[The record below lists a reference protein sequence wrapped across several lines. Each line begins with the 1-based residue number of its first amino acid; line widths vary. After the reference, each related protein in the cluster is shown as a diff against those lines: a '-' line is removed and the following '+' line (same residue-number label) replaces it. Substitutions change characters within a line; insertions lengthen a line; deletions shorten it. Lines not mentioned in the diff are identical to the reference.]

1 MQKGKKQEREEEG
14 HLEDYKRST
23 KSAVLKNRIVR
34 QNVKERNVPVHRF
47 ASNKLEKLAIIQRKV

>member
-23 KSAVLKNRIVR
+23 KSVVLKTGSSDK
-34 QNVKERNVPVHRF
+34 NVKERDVPVHRL
-47 ASNKLEKLAIIQRKV
+47 ASNKLEKLTII

>member
-14 HLEDYKRST
+14 HLEDYKKVYKICSFE
-23 KSAVLKNRIVR
+23 NRIVR